1 MTSWTLGFGGFTEVM
16 MKMGK
21 TVEDMPGWWFRWVP
35 ICFMY
40 LYVLICSSMFYCT
53 WYLVLVN
60 KVLNCQIFFRVEA
73 RFCLRRGSWGFM
85 AMQSFIQASE
95 ISHGAR
101 SHPSQNQVPRGQ
113 RCFFWLVVYRTH
125 PRHVDGLPS
134 VSGFWGR
141 DPERYSKRLN
151 SPRNMES

>member
-1 MTSWTLGFGGFTEVM
+1 MGFGGFTEVM

-21 TVEDMPGWWFRWVP
+21 TVEDMDLGSLHAGLMVSMGSNLFYVSL
-35 ICFMY
+35 CSNMFF
-40 LYVLICSSMFYCT
+40 YVLL
-53 WYLVLVN
+53 YLVLVN

-73 RFCLRRGSWGFM
+73 RFCLRRGNWGFM

-101 SHPSQNQVPRGQ
+101 SHPSQNQMPRGQ

-134 VSGFWGR
+134 VSGF
-141 DPERYSKRLN
+141 
-151 SPRNMES
+151 